1 MATPQPKDDGDD
13 VSDYKEDQME
23 EVKKPA
29 RKRKATPQKTQPKPT
44 PSKDIMEDN
53 SDSEEEQDFQPP
65 KDEEEKQDTSESE
78 MSIVLDEEPEP
89 SRKRQKSSEVSKRK
103 KPTTTKKAAPKA
115 APKAKDVGQD
125 PDQVEI
131 KRLQGWL
138 IKCGIRKFWSKELAP
153 YDTSKA
159 KIRHLK
165 EMLADAGMKGRYS
178 LEKAKQIHEERELKA
193 DLEMV
198 QEGAKQW
205 GTGSQE
211 AEETSDSGPR
221 RRRLNR
227 GRQSLAFLEDED
239 GEETD

>member
-1 MATPQPKDDGDD
+1 
-13 VSDYKEDQME
+13 
-23 EVKKPA
+23 
-29 RKRKATPQKTQPKPT
+29 
-44 PSKDIMEDN
+44 
-53 SDSEEEQDFQPP
+53 
-65 KDEEEKQDTSESE
+65 
-78 MSIVLDEEPEP
+78 VLDEEPQP
-89 SRKRQKSSEVSKRK
+89 SRKRQQSSEAPKQKKTAPTKK
-103 KPTTTKKAAPKA
+103 KPT
-115 APKAKDVGQD
+115 PKAKDADQN
-125 PDQVEI
+125 PDQSEI

-159 KIRHLK
+159 KIKHLK

-178 LEKAKQIHEERELKA
+178 LEKAKQIREERELKA

-205 GTGSQE
+205 GTGSPE
-211 AEETSDSGPR
+211 AEEASDSGPR
-221 RRRLNR
+221 RRRLTR

>member
-1 MATPQPKDDGDD
+1 M
-13 VSDYKEDQME
+13 
-23 EVKKPA
+23 
-29 RKRKATPQKTQPKPT
+29 
-44 PSKDIMEDN
+44 
-53 SDSEEEQDFQPP
+53 
-65 KDEEEKQDTSESE
+65 
-78 MSIVLDEEPEP
+78 LDEEPQP
-89 SRKRQKSSEVSKRK
+89 SRKRQQSSEAPKQKKTAPTKK
-103 KPTTTKKAAPKA
+103 KPT
-115 APKAKDVGQD
+115 PKAKDADQN
-125 PDQVEI
+125 PDQSEI

-159 KIRHLK
+159 KINHLK

-178 LEKAKQIHEERELKA
+178 LEKAKQIREERELRA

-205 GTGSQE
+205 GTGSPE
-211 AEETSDSGPR
+211 AEEASDSGPR
-221 RRRLNR
+221 RRRLTR